1 MLERQFGGLLP
12 GPLRRRLMIVET
24 VIEHEVRTFASS
36 IPSNGRVLDA
46 GAGEG
51 KHAEY
56 FRHCRYTGVDLAVG
70 SPDWDYSGLESLAD
84 LSAMPF
90 PDGTFRGA
98 VNIVVLEHTREP
110 ARVLAEI
117 SRVLEPGGRLL
128 LIVPHEWEVH
138 QSPHDYFRF
147 TRHGMAWLL
156 SQSGLTASE
165 IRPIGGYFTLLARRL
180 LNALNFFQGGLR
192 WVLFPFVAVT
202 SGVLAVILPS
212 LDFLDTEKN
221 FTLGY
226 VCIAEKPL

>member
-1 MLERQFGGLLP
+1 MIERRFGGLLP
-12 GPLRRRLMIVET
+12 WPLRRRLMVVET
-24 VIEHEVRTFASS
+24 VIESEARAFAAAM
-36 IPSNGRVLDA
+36 PPKARVLDA

-51 KHAEY
+51 KYAAH
-56 FRHCRYTGVDLAVG
+56 FRHCRYVGVDLAVG

-84 LSAMPF
+84 LSALPF
-90 PDGTFRGA
+90 PDGAFHGA

-156 SQSGLTASE
+156 SQAGFTAIE

-192 WVLFPFVAVT
+192 WMLFPFVAAA
-202 SGVLAVILPS
+202 SGVLALILPP

-226 VCIAEKPL
+226 VCIAEKPR

>member
-24 VIEHEVRTFASS
+24 AIEREVGAFASC
-36 IPSNGRVLDA
+36 IPPNGRILDA

-51 KHAEY
+51 KHASS
-56 FRHCRYTGVDLAVG
+56 FQHCRYVGVDLAVG

-84 LSAMPF
+84 LAALPF
-90 PDGTFRGA
+90 PDCTFRGA

-147 TRHGMAWLL
+147 TRHGVALL
-156 SQSGLTASE
+156 LENCGLSANE

-180 LNALNFFQGGLR
+180 LNSLNFFQGGPR
-192 WVLFPFVAVT
+192 WLLFPFVAAA

-226 VCIAEKPL
+226 ICIAEKPR